1 MFNMSK
7 PNTQE
12 LVLAG
17 LSGNVLVYKNPGNY
31 TSHVADWPLSDAKNL
46 VHKHTP
52 GHEFHVVYDKTA
64 HHVDVFMCAKSKS
77 VTSPHF
83 YTEHLM
89 AIRRDAYHQTEFF
102 VELVWIQRDDDTE
115 PRWHLVINRKF
126 SQIDIYELPTC
137 KLVREFKLKT
147 VHTEF
152 LGSVY
157 PLDVP
162 GRPNRYFMVFSW
174 IWGPIENTFPMDIH
188 DLVKT
193 GTIGKISI
201 NGGITCINN
210 LLYDCIVRP
219 AGVIKNL
226 EFVGFNTSDYPIF
239 VFHKEN
245 IKEGEDY
252 SDTDTDADS
261 VS

>member
-1 MFNMSK
+1 MSK

-12 LVLAG
+12 LV
-17 LSGNVLVYKNPGNY
+17 LSGNVLVYKNPGSY
-31 TSHVADWPLSDAKNL
+31 ASHVATWPLSDPKNL

-52 GHEFHVVYDKTA
+52 GHEFHAVYDSTA
-64 HHVDVFMCAKSKS
+64 HHVDVFMCAKSRS
-77 VTSPHF
+77 MTSPHF

-152 LGSVY
+152 LGPVY

-174 IWGPIENTFPMDIH
+174 IWGPIENPFVVDIH

-193 GTIGKISI
+193 GTVGKI
-201 NGGITCINN
+201 
-210 LLYDCIVRP
+210 
-219 AGVIKNL
+219 GVIGWKYIDSLVYDGLHPEVILKNL
-226 EFVGFNTSDYPIF
+226 EFVGFNDAEYPVF

-245 IKEGEDY
+245 IKESED
-252 SDTDTDADS
+252 SDADS

>member
-1 MFNMSK
+1 MSK

-12 LVLAG
+12 LVL
-17 LSGNVLVYKNPGNY
+17 SGNVLVFKNPGNY
-31 TSHVADWPLSDAKNL
+31 TSHVADWPLSDSKNL

-52 GHEFHVVYDKTA
+52 GHEFHAVYDSTA
-64 HHVDVFMCAKSKS
+64 HHVDVFMCAKSS
-77 VTSPHF
+77 SESYPHF

-89 AIRRDAYHQTEFF
+89 AIRRDEYHQTKFF

-147 VHTEF
+147 MHSEF

-162 GRPNRYFMVFSW
+162 DRPNRYFIVFSW
-174 IWGPIENTFPMDIH
+174 IWGPIDNPFVMDIN
-188 DLVKT
+188 DVVKT
-193 GTIGKISI
+193 GTVGKITVKGFSYI
-201 NGGITCINN
+201 DR
-210 LLYDCIVRP
+210 LVYDCVP
-219 AGVIKNL
+219 EKVILKNL
-226 EFVGFNTSDYPIF
+226 EFVGFNDLGYPAF
-239 VFHKEN
+239 VFHREN
-245 IKEGEDY
+245 IKEDW
-252 SDTDTDADS
+252 SDSEADS